1 MLEVNKIPYLR
12 VCVTEKCGNH
22 CVYCRPGGEA
32 SRVADKKEMS
42 LRQIYAL
49 VDILSKK
56 GISDIKIT
64 GGEPLERKDL
74 PKMVELISSIRGIK
88 RVELVTRS
96 PKVGKIA
103 TALKD
108 CGLSCLNFSLDSLD
122 PYTFFRITGGRR
134 LDLLMQAIK
143 HAAKSGMPL
152 KFNMVVMKG
161 INDHEISS
169 MIEFAG
175 RFRAVLKLLDLMN
188 MPKDA
193 KFLSKYYMP
202 LDGVVEMLSKK
213 ALKQSMET
221 PPGGIGTPMPK
232 FEMPNGSVVMIKDAR
247 KGTWY
252 GDTCKECKHYPCQ
265 DALMALR
272 ITSDGCLQ
280 RCLLRDDNLVDLLS
294 LLEDVADQE
303 IIDVAIKAV
312 LQTYKAAVFYKD
324 AWNI

>member
-1 MLEVNKIPYLR
+1 
-12 VCVTEKCGNH
+12 
-22 CVYCRPGGEA
+22 
-32 SRVADKKEMS
+32 
-42 LRQIYAL
+42 
-49 VDILSKK
+49 
-56 GISDIKIT
+56 
-64 GGEPLERKDL
+64 
-74 PKMVELISSIRGIK
+74 MVELISSIRGIK
-88 RVELVTRS
+88 KIELVTRS

-122 PYTFFRITGGRR
+122 PYTFFKITGSGR

-143 HAAKSGMPL
+143 HSAKSGIQL

-161 INDHEISS
+161 INDHEIPS

-175 RFRAVLKLLDLMN
+175 RFKAVLKLLDLMN
-188 MPKDA
+188 MPKDP
-193 KFLSKYYMP
+193 KFLSQYYMSF
-202 LDGVVEMLSKK
+202 DGVVEMLSKK
-213 ALKQSMET
+213 ALKQSIET

-252 GDTCKECKHYPCQ
+252 GDTCKECKYYPCQ

-280 RCLLRDDNLVDLLS
+280 RCLLRDD
-294 LLEDVADQE
+294 QE
-303 IIDVAIKAV
+303 VINTAIKTV
-312 LQTYKAAVFYKD
+312 LKTYKGAVFHKD
-324 AWNI
+324 AWKV